1 MKANQLFNLVSKR
14 SFSAS
19 VFNYSSAAN
28 PRVYLTVAQND
39 QRIGDLV
46 FELYAERQP
55 QTTDSFQ
62 ALCEGSE
69 GNSYVGSGFHQG

>member
-1 MKANQLFNLVSKR
+1 MNAKQLFNLVSKR

-39 QRIGDLV
+39 QRIGELV

-69 GNSYVGSGFHQG
+69 GNSYVGTQFH